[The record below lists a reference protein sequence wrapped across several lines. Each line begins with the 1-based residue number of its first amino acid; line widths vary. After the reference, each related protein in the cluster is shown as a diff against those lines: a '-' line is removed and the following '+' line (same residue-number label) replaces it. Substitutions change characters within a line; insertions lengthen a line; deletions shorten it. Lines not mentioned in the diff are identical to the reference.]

1 MLLRVGPPS
10 APTQATGQRQPEG
23 DAVTDDDRLSAQ
35 LEFVLEIDRLKQVVR
50 QTYLTDRSRRETDAE
65 HSWHV
70 AVMALVLGEYAAGP
84 GVNLD
89 RAVRLLLVH
98 DLVEIDAGDTF
109 VYDEAGRRDQA
120 ERERRAADR
129 IFGLLP
135 ADQGA
140 TLRGLWEEYESRQTP
155 EARFAGALDR
165 FQPILHNVRTKGAAW
180 QAHGIRRDQVVAQNR
195 HMAEGAPAL
204 WRVAERL
211 IDDAVAQGYLA
222 P

>member
-1 MLLRVGPPS
+1 M
-10 APTQATGQRQPEG
+10 
-23 DAVTDDDRLSAQ
+23 TDDDRLSAQ

-50 QTYLTDRSRRETDAE
+50 QTWLTDRSRQENDAE

-70 AVMALVLGEYAAGP
+70 AVMALVLGEYAADP
-84 GVNLD
+84 GVDLG
-89 RAVRLLLVH
+89 RVVRLLLIH

-109 VYDEAGRRDQA
+109 VYDTAGRRDQA
-120 ERERRAADR
+120 DRERRAADR

-140 TLRGLWEEYESRQTP
+140 HLRGLWEEYEARETP
-155 EARFAGALDR
+155 EARFAAALDR
-165 FQPILHNVRTKGAAW
+165 FQPLLHNVRTHGAAW
-180 QAHGIRRDQVVAQNR
+180 QAHGIRRDQVIEQNR

-211 IDDAVAQGYLA
+211 IDDAVAHGYLA